1 MGEFNFEVVKE
12 SMEEIKSWETQ
23 IPVGKSP
30 WIPLF

>member
-12 SMEEIKSWETQ
+12 STEEITSWETQ
-23 IPVGKSP
+23 IPVGKRP